1 MIVMQRSLA
10 TDLQALSM
18 DYRKQQKGYLQKL
31 QRQREGQ
38 SVDDGI
44 GIGKQQ
50 IRQDEDDGFSQ
61 VVLIQCLLTIC
72 TAMDNGGS
80 YVAFNVFSLYQC
92 CQFQNACEY

>member
-1 MIVMQRSLA
+1 MLTIDVTFTVSV
-10 TDLQALSM
+10 D
-18 DYRKQQKGYLQKL
+18 KQ
-31 QRQREGQ
+31 GQ

-61 VVLIQCLLTIC
+61 VVLIQCLLTIW

-80 YVAFNVFSLYQC
+80 YVAFNVFSLDQC